1 MLREFRDQ
9 TDNMFYHV
17 RVKTTGW
24 VGFGFAETAPNNMT
38 NYDVIV
44 GGFSNGKGYLHVS
57 FYFIVF
63 VSFGKKRGIL
73 EIVQSNHYSEGE

>member
-1 MLREFRDQ
+1 
-9 TDNMFYHV
+9 MFYHV

-24 VGFGFAETAPNNMT
+24 VGFGFAKTAPNNMM

-57 FYFIVF
+57 FSFIVF
-63 VSFGKKRGIL
+63 VSFGRGVNWAKFLRSKSIC
-73 EIVQSNHYSEGE
+73 IQK